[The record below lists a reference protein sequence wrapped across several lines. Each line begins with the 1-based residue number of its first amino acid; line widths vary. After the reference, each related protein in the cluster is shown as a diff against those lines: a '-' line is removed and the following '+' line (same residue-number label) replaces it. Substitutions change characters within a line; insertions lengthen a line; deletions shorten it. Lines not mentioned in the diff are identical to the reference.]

1 MIVFTTPPFVKN
13 LFYHSIWLKQ
23 NEVDGS
29 CNWPQSAKQ
38 SVMWSVLSI
47 SCTGGGESLDRMFF
61 SFSYTLRTVR
71 SALLGTSEVTISFT
85 TMKKFLLTISMKCPA
100 DENKEKYQ
108 SRDWQLIQYW
118 ILHSNNMRTVSE
130 TVRRI
135 ADEIWGVKGLSKL
148 LESVMRLLLFSVIL
162 TANVNICLQLDCVE
176 LNIIGLWLKIKRWK
190 GNLINKELLKTSRL
204 VVILRKGSPKFSNF
218 GGGGG
223 EGGIQRVN

>member
-1 MIVFTTPPFVKN
+1 M
-13 LFYHSIWLKQ
+13 HR
-23 NEVDGS
+23 
-29 CNWPQSAKQ
+29 
-38 SVMWSVLSI
+38 
-47 SCTGGGESLDRMFF
+47 GGESLDRMFF

-85 TMKKFLLTISMKCPA
+85 TMTKFLLTISMKFQA

-108 SRDWQLIQYW
+108 SRDWQLIQYR

-135 ADEIWGVKGLSKL
+135 ADEILGVKGLSKL

-190 GNLINKELLKTSRL
+190 GNLINKELPKTSRL
-204 VVILRKGSPKFSNF
+204 VVVLRKGSPKFSNF
-218 GGGGG
+218 GGGRGGVG

>member
-1 MIVFTTPPFVKN
+1 
-13 LFYHSIWLKQ
+13 
-23 NEVDGS
+23 
-29 CNWPQSAKQ
+29 
-38 SVMWSVLSI
+38 
-47 SCTGGGESLDRMFF
+47 MFF
-61 SFSYTLRTVR
+61 SFSYTLKTVR

-85 TMKKFLLTISMKCPA
+85 TMTKFLLTISMKFQA

-118 ILHSNNMRTVSE
+118 ILHSNNMRTVSQ

-135 ADEIWGVKGLSKL
+135 ADEILGVKGLSKL
-148 LESVMRLLLFSVIL
+148 LESVLRLLLFSVIW
-162 TANVNICLQLDCVE
+162 TANVNICWQLDCVE

-204 VVILRKGSPKFSNF
+204 VVVLRKGSPKFSNF
-218 GGGGG
+218 VGGGGG

>member
-1 MIVFTTPPFVKN
+1 M
-13 LFYHSIWLKQ
+13 HR
-23 NEVDGS
+23 
-29 CNWPQSAKQ
+29 
-38 SVMWSVLSI
+38 
-47 SCTGGGESLDRMFF
+47 GGESLDRMFF

-85 TMKKFLLTISMKCPA
+85 TMTKFLLTVSMKCQA

-135 ADEIWGVKGLSKL
+135 ADEILGVKGLSKL

-218 GGGGG
+218 GGGRGRGDSTSELETCEKFLPFEPQTHCHGRGG
-223 EGGIQRVN
+223 